1 MIKDILN
8 ANENITA
15 GTTAVNKLK
24 AVLPQCFDKDGNL
37 YFDKL
42 KELLRDEVSFA
53 DENYG
58 LNFLGKSYARLLQAM
73 ETDTVITPDEDHN
86 KQPQNADSENI
97 YITGDNLDAL
107 KHLLKSY
114 ENKIKCIYIDPPY
127 NTGSDG
133 FVYNDRFTFTKETLA
148 QKLSISEE
156 TAERILELTN
166 SGSASHSAWLTF
178 MYPRLLLA
186 RDLLTED
193 GVIFISI
200 DDNEQANLKL
210 LCDDVFGE
218 QNFIDCITWNTRVPK
233 NDNIGLGNIH
243 QYILV
248 YVKDKNANRKF
259 FIKKDG
265 LNEVFEFIDKLKR
278 KNLPI
283 SVAEEKLKNFY
294 DKKGYDRGIT
304 LYNSL
309 DENYEPWGKIN
320 MSWPNSDTFGEKYDI
335 IHPITN
341 KVTKKPE
348 RGWRWS
354 KDTFEEHL
362 NYEKIIKLHDG
373 SYICGDIWFANDENT
388 QPSSVKYLKD
398 VKNMLLRTIIS
409 LKSDG
414 GNDLEIL
421 FGKKSY
427 FSNPKPIKLIEL
439 LLESTKEENC
449 YIVDFFSG
457 SATTAHAVM
466 QLNAEDG
473 GNRKFILV
481 QLPEATKEGSEARL
495 AGYETIDQIGRER
508 IKRAAAKI
516 KEEYP
521 DITADLG
528 FKHFKLNQL
537 NNTQLSQIETF
548 SPELNL
554 VGSDDL
560 LKNFGTPTVLTT
572 WLNRDGYGLNPSVK
586 VENLANYTAY
596 ICGTYIYLLENNF
609 DNQALM
615 ELCRRYEEDED
626 FAKITNIIVFGYS
639 FSYTDL
645 QALQDNIKKFS
656 VTRNSR
662 INVEIRY

>member
-73 ETDTVITPDEDHN
+73 ETDTVITPDEEHN

-516 KEEYP
+516 KKEYP
-521 DITADLG
+521 DTTADLG

-596 ICGTYIYLLENNF
+596 ICGTHIYLLENNF
-609 DNQALM
+609 DTQALM
-615 ELCRRYEEDED
+615 ELCRRYEEDEN

>member
-58 LNFLGKSYARLLQAM
+58 LNFLGKSYGRLLQAM

-218 QNFIDCITWNTRVPK
+218 QNFIGEITVVANPRGR
-233 NDNIGLGNIH
+233 DYGGIARMH
-243 QYILV
+243 DYILAYRSSEKTV
-248 YVKDKNANRKF
+248 INLIKDENGEFTMFDELGGFELRELRNRNIKFNRENRPNLYYPF
-259 FIKKDG
+259 FINDANPDENGLYEISLEVHDG
-265 LNEVFEFIDKLKR
+265 WRELYPLESQGVQTVWRWGKERSN
-278 KNLPI
+278 KNLNVNIMAKPMRNGSFMI
-283 SVAEEKLKNFY
+283 VEKYREARKMARSVWWDKDSNTEKGTLLVKQIFCDEKVFDYPKPKELIEKLCEMGMNF
-294 DKKGYDRGIT
+294 
-304 LYNSL
+304 
-309 DENYEPWGKIN
+309 DEE
-320 MSWPNSDTFGEKYDI
+320 EI
-335 IHPITN
+335 I
-341 KVTKKPE
+341 
-348 RGWRWS
+348 
-354 KDTFEEHL
+354 L
-362 NYEKIIKLHDG
+362 
-373 SYICGDIWFANDENT
+373 
-388 QPSSVKYLKD
+388 
-398 VKNMLLRTIIS
+398 
-409 LKSDG
+409 
-414 GNDLEIL
+414 
-421 FGKKSY
+421 
-427 FSNPKPIKLIEL
+427 
-439 LLESTKEENC
+439 
-449 YIVDFFSG
+449 DFFSG

-521 DITADLG
+521 DTTADLG

-560 LKNFGTPTVLTT
+560 LQNFGTPTVLIT
-572 WLNRDGYGLNPSVK
+572 WLNRDGYGLNPAVK
-586 VENLANYTAY
+586 AEKLANYTAY
-596 ICGTYIYLLENNF
+596 ICGTHIYLLENNF
-609 DNQALM
+609 DTQALM
-615 ELCRRYEEDED
+615 ELCRRYEEDND

-639 FSYTDL
+639 FSYTEL

>member
-218 QNFIDCITWNTRVPK
+218 QNFIGEITVVANPRGR
-233 NDNIGLGNIH
+233 DYGGIARMH
-243 QYILV
+243 DYILAYRSSEKTV
-248 YVKDKNANRKF
+248 INLIKDENGEFTMFDELGGFELRELRNRNIKFNRENRPNLYYPF
-259 FIKKDG
+259 FINDANPDENGLYEISLEVHDG
-265 LNEVFEFIDKLKR
+265 WRELYPLESQGVQTVWRWGKERSN
-278 KNLPI
+278 KNLNVNIMAKPMRKGSFMI
-283 SVAEEKLKNFY
+283 VEKYREARKMARSVWWDKDSNTEKGTLLVKQIFCDEKVFDYPKPKELIEKLCEMGMNF
-294 DKKGYDRGIT
+294 
-304 LYNSL
+304 
-309 DENYEPWGKIN
+309 DEE
-320 MSWPNSDTFGEKYDI
+320 EI
-335 IHPITN
+335 I
-341 KVTKKPE
+341 
-348 RGWRWS
+348 
-354 KDTFEEHL
+354 L
-362 NYEKIIKLHDG
+362 
-373 SYICGDIWFANDENT
+373 
-388 QPSSVKYLKD
+388 
-398 VKNMLLRTIIS
+398 
-409 LKSDG
+409 
-414 GNDLEIL
+414 
-421 FGKKSY
+421 
-427 FSNPKPIKLIEL
+427 
-439 LLESTKEENC
+439 
-449 YIVDFFSG
+449 DFFSG

-572 WLNRDGYGLNPSVK
+572 WLNRDAYGLNPSVK

-596 ICGTYIYLLENNF
+596 ICGTHIYLLESNF

>member
-42 KELLRDEVSFA
+42 KELLRDKVSFA

-58 LNFLGKSYARLLQAM
+58 LNFLGKSYGRLLQAM
-73 ETDTVITPDEDHN
+73 ETDTVITPDEEHN

-97 YITGDNLDAL
+97 YITGDNIDAL

-148 QKLSISEE
+148 QKLSMSEE

-186 RDLLTED
+186 RDLLTDD

-218 QNFIDCITWNTRVPK
+218 QNFIGEITVVANPRGR
-233 NDNIGLGNIH
+233 DYGGIARMH
-243 QYILV
+243 DYILAYRSSEKTV
-248 YVKDKNANRKF
+248 INLIKDENGEFTMFDELGGFELRELRNRNIKFNRENRPNLYYPF
-259 FIKKDG
+259 FINDANPDENGLYEISLEVHDG
-265 LNEVFEFIDKLKR
+265 WRELYPLESQGVQTVWRWGKERSN
-278 KNLPI
+278 KNLNVNIMAKPMRNGSFMI
-283 SVAEEKLKNFY
+283 VEKYREARKMARSVWWDKDSNTEKGTLLVKQIFCDEKVFDYPKPKELIEKLCEMGMNF
-294 DKKGYDRGIT
+294 
-304 LYNSL
+304 
-309 DENYEPWGKIN
+309 DEE
-320 MSWPNSDTFGEKYDI
+320 EI
-335 IHPITN
+335 I
-341 KVTKKPE
+341 
-348 RGWRWS
+348 
-354 KDTFEEHL
+354 L
-362 NYEKIIKLHDG
+362 
-373 SYICGDIWFANDENT
+373 
-388 QPSSVKYLKD
+388 
-398 VKNMLLRTIIS
+398 
-409 LKSDG
+409 
-414 GNDLEIL
+414 
-421 FGKKSY
+421 
-427 FSNPKPIKLIEL
+427 
-439 LLESTKEENC
+439 
-449 YIVDFFSG
+449 DFFSG

-481 QLPEATKEGSEARL
+481 QLPEVTKEGSEARQ

-521 DITADLG
+521 DTTADLG

-548 SPELNL
+548 SPVLNL

-560 LKNFGTPTVLTT
+560 LQNFGTPTVLTT

-596 ICGTYIYLLENNF
+596 ICGANIYLLENDF

-615 ELCRRYEEDED
+615 ELCRRYEEDND

-639 FSYTDL
+639 FSYTEL

>member
-42 KELLRDEVSFA
+42 KELLRDKVSFA

-58 LNFLGKSYARLLQAM
+58 LNFLGKSYGRLLQAM
-73 ETDTVITPDEDHN
+73 ETDTVITPDEEHN

-97 YITGDNLDAL
+97 YITGDNIDAL

-148 QKLSISEE
+148 QKLSMSEE

-186 RDLLTED
+186 RDLLTDD

-218 QNFIDCITWNTRVPK
+218 QNFVDCITWNTRVPK
-233 NDNIGLGNIH
+233 NDNIGIGNIH

-248 YVKDKNANRKF
+248 YVKSKSHNRQFLVRKES
-259 FIKKDG
+259 
-265 LNEVFEFIDKLKR
+265 LNEVYEFIDKLKR
-278 KNLPI
+278 KSLSI
-283 SVAEEKLKNFY
+283 SEAEERLKNFY

-304 LYNSL
+304 LYNLL
-309 DENYEPWGKIN
+309 DENFEPWGKIN
-320 MSWPNSDTFGEKYDI
+320 MSWPNSDTFGEMYDVK
-335 IHPITN
+335 HPITK
-341 KVTKKPE
+341 KVTKKPD

-354 KDTFEEHL
+354 KDTFDSHVDYD
-362 NYEKIIKLHDG
+362 NVIKLHDG
-373 SYICGDIWFANDENT
+373 SYVCGDIWFASDENT
-388 QPSSVKYLKD
+388 QPSSIKYLKD
-398 VKNMLLRTIIS
+398 VENMLLRSIIS

-414 GNDLEIL
+414 GKDLEEL
-421 FGKKSY
+421 FGGKSY
-427 FSNPKPIKLIEL
+427 FSNPKPVNLIKLLISSMAEPDNIIL
-439 LLESTKEENC
+439 
-449 YIVDFFSG
+449 DFFGG

-481 QLPEATKEGSEARL
+481 QLQEATKEGSKAQQ

-516 KEEYP
+516 KEEHP

-548 SPELNL
+548 SPVLNL

-560 LKNFGTPTVLTT
+560 LQNFGTPTVLTT

-596 ICGTYIYLLENNF
+596 ICGANIYLLENDF

-615 ELCRRYEEDED
+615 ELCRRYEEDND

-639 FSYTDL
+639 FSYTEL

>member
-42 KELLRDEVSFA
+42 KELLRDEVDFA

-73 ETDTVITPDEDHN
+73 ETDTVITPDEEHN

>member
-218 QNFIDCITWNTRVPK
+218 QNFIGEITVVANPRGR
-233 NDNIGLGNIH
+233 DYGGIARMH
-243 QYILV
+243 DYILAYRSSEKTV
-248 YVKDKNANRKF
+248 INLIKDENGEFTMFDELGGFELRELRNRNIKFNRENRPNLYYPF
-259 FIKKDG
+259 FINDANPDENGLYEISLEVHDG
-265 LNEVFEFIDKLKR
+265 WRELYPLESQGVQTVWRWGKERSN
-278 KNLPI
+278 KNLNVNIMAKPMRKGSFMI
-283 SVAEEKLKNFY
+283 VEKYREARKMARSVWWDKDSNTEKGTLLVKQIFCDEKVFDYPKPKELIEKLCEMGMNF
-294 DKKGYDRGIT
+294 
-304 LYNSL
+304 
-309 DENYEPWGKIN
+309 DEE
-320 MSWPNSDTFGEKYDI
+320 EI
-335 IHPITN
+335 I
-341 KVTKKPE
+341 
-348 RGWRWS
+348 
-354 KDTFEEHL
+354 L
-362 NYEKIIKLHDG
+362 
-373 SYICGDIWFANDENT
+373 
-388 QPSSVKYLKD
+388 
-398 VKNMLLRTIIS
+398 
-409 LKSDG
+409 
-414 GNDLEIL
+414 
-421 FGKKSY
+421 
-427 FSNPKPIKLIEL
+427 
-439 LLESTKEENC
+439 
-449 YIVDFFSG
+449 DFFSG

-596 ICGTYIYLLENNF
+596 ICGTHIYLLENNF

>member
-58 LNFLGKSYARLLQAM
+58 LNFLGKSYGRLLQAM

-218 QNFIDCITWNTRVPK
+218 QNFIGEITVVANPRGR
-233 NDNIGLGNIH
+233 DYGGIARMH
-243 QYILV
+243 DYILAYRSSEKTV
-248 YVKDKNANRKF
+248 INLIKDENGEFTMFDELGGFELRELRNRNIKFNRENRPNLYYPF
-259 FIKKDG
+259 FINDANPDENGLYEISLEVHDG
-265 LNEVFEFIDKLKR
+265 WRELYPLESQGVQTVWRWGKERSN
-278 KNLPI
+278 KNLNVNIMAKPMRNGSFMI
-283 SVAEEKLKNFY
+283 VEKYREARKMARSVWWDKDSNTEKGTLLVKQIFCDEKVFDYPKPKELIEKLCEMGMNF
-294 DKKGYDRGIT
+294 
-304 LYNSL
+304 
-309 DENYEPWGKIN
+309 DEE
-320 MSWPNSDTFGEKYDI
+320 EI
-335 IHPITN
+335 I
-341 KVTKKPE
+341 
-348 RGWRWS
+348 
-354 KDTFEEHL
+354 L
-362 NYEKIIKLHDG
+362 
-373 SYICGDIWFANDENT
+373 
-388 QPSSVKYLKD
+388 
-398 VKNMLLRTIIS
+398 
-409 LKSDG
+409 
-414 GNDLEIL
+414 
-421 FGKKSY
+421 
-427 FSNPKPIKLIEL
+427 
-439 LLESTKEENC
+439 
-449 YIVDFFSG
+449 DFFSG

-521 DITADLG
+521 DTTADLG

-596 ICGTYIYLLENNF
+596 ICGANIYLLENDF

-615 ELCRRYEEDED
+615 ELCRRYEEDEN

>member
-1 MIKDILN
+1 MIKDILI

-73 ETDTVITPDEDHN
+73 ETDTVITPDEEHN

-218 QNFIDCITWNTRVPK
+218 QNFIGEITVVANPRGR
-233 NDNIGLGNIH
+233 DYGGIARMH
-243 QYILV
+243 DYILAYRSSEKTV
-248 YVKDKNANRKF
+248 INLIKDENGEFTMFDELGGFELRELRNRNIKFNRENRPNLYYPF
-259 FIKKDG
+259 FINDANPDENGLYEISLEVHDG
-265 LNEVFEFIDKLKR
+265 WRELYPLESQGVQTVWRWGKERSN
-278 KNLPI
+278 KNLNVNIMAKPMRNGSFMI
-283 SVAEEKLKNFY
+283 VEKYREARKMARSVWWDKDSNTEKGTLLVKQIFCDEKVFDYPKPKELIEKLCEMGMNF
-294 DKKGYDRGIT
+294 
-304 LYNSL
+304 
-309 DENYEPWGKIN
+309 DEE
-320 MSWPNSDTFGEKYDI
+320 EI
-335 IHPITN
+335 I
-341 KVTKKPE
+341 
-348 RGWRWS
+348 
-354 KDTFEEHL
+354 L
-362 NYEKIIKLHDG
+362 
-373 SYICGDIWFANDENT
+373 
-388 QPSSVKYLKD
+388 
-398 VKNMLLRTIIS
+398 
-409 LKSDG
+409 
-414 GNDLEIL
+414 
-421 FGKKSY
+421 
-427 FSNPKPIKLIEL
+427 
-439 LLESTKEENC
+439 
-449 YIVDFFSG
+449 DFFSG

-481 QLPEATKEGSEARL
+481 QLPEVTKEGSEARQ

-521 DITADLG
+521 DTTADLG

-586 VENLANYTAY
+586 VENLANYIAY
-596 ICGTYIYLLENNF
+596 ICGTHIYLLENNF
-609 DNQALM
+609 DTQALM
-615 ELCRRYEEDED
+615 ELCRRYEEDND

-639 FSYTDL
+639 FSYTEL

>member
-42 KELLRDEVSFA
+42 KEFLRDEVSFA

-218 QNFIDCITWNTRVPK
+218 QNFIGEITVVANPRGR
-233 NDNIGLGNIH
+233 DYGGIARMH
-243 QYILV
+243 DYILAYRSSEKTV
-248 YVKDKNANRKF
+248 INLIKDENGEFTMFDELGGFELRELRNRNIKFNRENRPNLYYPF
-259 FIKKDG
+259 FINDANPDENGLYEISLEVHDG
-265 LNEVFEFIDKLKR
+265 WRELYPLESQGVQTVWRWGKERSN
-278 KNLPI
+278 KNLNVNIMAKPMRKGSFMI
-283 SVAEEKLKNFY
+283 VEKYREARKMARSVWWDKDSNTEKGTLLVKQIFCDEKVFDYPKPKELIEKLCEMGMNF
-294 DKKGYDRGIT
+294 
-304 LYNSL
+304 
-309 DENYEPWGKIN
+309 DEE
-320 MSWPNSDTFGEKYDI
+320 EI
-335 IHPITN
+335 I
-341 KVTKKPE
+341 
-348 RGWRWS
+348 
-354 KDTFEEHL
+354 L
-362 NYEKIIKLHDG
+362 
-373 SYICGDIWFANDENT
+373 
-388 QPSSVKYLKD
+388 
-398 VKNMLLRTIIS
+398 
-409 LKSDG
+409 
-414 GNDLEIL
+414 
-421 FGKKSY
+421 
-427 FSNPKPIKLIEL
+427 
-439 LLESTKEENC
+439 
-449 YIVDFFSG
+449 DFFSG

-596 ICGTYIYLLENNF
+596 ICGTHIYLLESNF

>member
-8 ANENITA
+8 ANDNITA
-15 GTTAVNKLK
+15 GTTAANKLK

-73 ETDTVITPDEDHN
+73 ETDTVITPDEEHN

-218 QNFIDCITWNTRVPK
+218 QNFIGEITVVANPRGR
-233 NDNIGLGNIH
+233 DYGGIARMH
-243 QYILV
+243 DYILAYRSSEKTV
-248 YVKDKNANRKF
+248 INLIKDENGEFTMFDELGGFELRELRNRNIKFNRENRPNLYYPF
-259 FIKKDG
+259 FINDANPDENGLYEISLEVHDG
-265 LNEVFEFIDKLKR
+265 WRELYPLESQGVQTVWRWGKERSN
-278 KNLPI
+278 KNLNVNIMAKPMRNGSFMI
-283 SVAEEKLKNFY
+283 VEKYREARKMARSVWWDKDSNTEKGTLLVKQIFCDEKVFDYPKPKELIEKLCEMGMNF
-294 DKKGYDRGIT
+294 
-304 LYNSL
+304 
-309 DENYEPWGKIN
+309 DEE
-320 MSWPNSDTFGEKYDI
+320 EI
-335 IHPITN
+335 I
-341 KVTKKPE
+341 
-348 RGWRWS
+348 
-354 KDTFEEHL
+354 L
-362 NYEKIIKLHDG
+362 
-373 SYICGDIWFANDENT
+373 
-388 QPSSVKYLKD
+388 
-398 VKNMLLRTIIS
+398 
-409 LKSDG
+409 
-414 GNDLEIL
+414 
-421 FGKKSY
+421 
-427 FSNPKPIKLIEL
+427 
-439 LLESTKEENC
+439 
-449 YIVDFFSG
+449 DFFSG

-481 QLPEATKEGSEARL
+481 QLPEATKEGSEARQ

-521 DITADLG
+521 DTTADLG

-596 ICGTYIYLLENNF
+596 ICGANIYLLENDF

-615 ELCRRYEEDED
+615 ELCRRYEEDEN

>member
-218 QNFIDCITWNTRVPK
+218 QNFIGEITVVANPRGR
-233 NDNIGLGNIH
+233 DYGGIARMH
-243 QYILV
+243 DYILAYRSSEKTV
-248 YVKDKNANRKF
+248 INLIKDENGEFTMFDELGGFELRELRNRNIKFNRENRPNLYYPF
-259 FIKKDG
+259 FINDANPDENGLYEISLEVHDG
-265 LNEVFEFIDKLKR
+265 WRELYPLESQGVQTVWRWGKERSN
-278 KNLPI
+278 KNLNVNIMAKPMRKGSFMI
-283 SVAEEKLKNFY
+283 VEKYREARKMARSVWWDKDSNTEKGTLLVKQIFCDEKVFDYPKPKELIEKLCEMGMNF
-294 DKKGYDRGIT
+294 
-304 LYNSL
+304 
-309 DENYEPWGKIN
+309 DEE
-320 MSWPNSDTFGEKYDI
+320 EI
-335 IHPITN
+335 I
-341 KVTKKPE
+341 
-348 RGWRWS
+348 
-354 KDTFEEHL
+354 L
-362 NYEKIIKLHDG
+362 
-373 SYICGDIWFANDENT
+373 
-388 QPSSVKYLKD
+388 
-398 VKNMLLRTIIS
+398 
-409 LKSDG
+409 
-414 GNDLEIL
+414 
-421 FGKKSY
+421 
-427 FSNPKPIKLIEL
+427 
-439 LLESTKEENC
+439 
-449 YIVDFFSG
+449 DFFSG

-596 ICGTYIYLLENNF
+596 ICGTHIYLLESNF

>member
-15 GTTAVNKLK
+15 GTTAANKLK

-73 ETDTVITPDEDHN
+73 ETDTVITPDVEHN

-218 QNFIDCITWNTRVPK
+218 QNFIGEITVVANPRGR
-233 NDNIGLGNIH
+233 DYGGIARMH
-243 QYILV
+243 DYILAYRSSEKTV
-248 YVKDKNANRKF
+248 INLIKDENGEFTMFDELGGFELRELRNRNIKFNRENRPNLYYPF
-259 FIKKDG
+259 FINDANPDENGLYEISLEVHDG
-265 LNEVFEFIDKLKR
+265 WRELYPLESQGVQTVWRWGKERSN
-278 KNLPI
+278 KNLNVNIMAKPMRNGSFMI
-283 SVAEEKLKNFY
+283 VEKYREARKMARSVWWDKDSNTEKGTLLVKQIFCDEKVFDYPKPKELIEKLCEMGMNF
-294 DKKGYDRGIT
+294 
-304 LYNSL
+304 
-309 DENYEPWGKIN
+309 DEE
-320 MSWPNSDTFGEKYDI
+320 EI
-335 IHPITN
+335 I
-341 KVTKKPE
+341 
-348 RGWRWS
+348 
-354 KDTFEEHL
+354 L
-362 NYEKIIKLHDG
+362 
-373 SYICGDIWFANDENT
+373 
-388 QPSSVKYLKD
+388 
-398 VKNMLLRTIIS
+398 
-409 LKSDG
+409 
-414 GNDLEIL
+414 
-421 FGKKSY
+421 
-427 FSNPKPIKLIEL
+427 
-439 LLESTKEENC
+439 
-449 YIVDFFSG
+449 DFFSG

-481 QLPEATKEGSEARL
+481 QLPEATKEGSEARQ

-508 IKRAAAKI
+508 IKRAASKI

-560 LKNFGTPTVLTT
+560 LQNFGTQTVLAT
-572 WLNRDGYGLNPSVK
+572 WLNRDGYGLNPAVK
-586 VENLANYTAY
+586 AEKLADYTSY
-596 ICGTYIYLLENNF
+596 ICGSHIYLLENGF
-609 DNQALM
+609 DNNALM
-615 ELCRRYEEDED
+615 ELCCKYEEDAA
-626 FAKITNIIVFGYS
+626 FATITNIVVFGYS
-639 FSYTDL
+639 FSYTEL
-645 QALQDNIKKFS
+645 QALQDNVKKFS

>member
-73 ETDTVITPDEDHN
+73 ETDTVITPDVEHN

-218 QNFIDCITWNTRVPK
+218 QNFIGEITVVANPRGR
-233 NDNIGLGNIH
+233 DYGGIARMH
-243 QYILV
+243 DYILAYRSSEKTV
-248 YVKDKNANRKF
+248 INLIKDENGELTMFDELGGFELRELRNRNIKFNRENRPNLYYPF
-259 FIKKDG
+259 FINDANPDENGLYEISLEVHDG
-265 LNEVFEFIDKLKR
+265 WRELYPLESQGVQTVWRWGKERSN
-278 KNLPI
+278 KNLNVNIMAKPMRNGSFMI
-283 SVAEEKLKNFY
+283 VEKYREARKMARSVWWDKDSNTEKGTLLVKQIFCDEKVFDYPKPKELIEKLCEMGMNF
-294 DKKGYDRGIT
+294 
-304 LYNSL
+304 
-309 DENYEPWGKIN
+309 DEE
-320 MSWPNSDTFGEKYDI
+320 EI
-335 IHPITN
+335 I
-341 KVTKKPE
+341 
-348 RGWRWS
+348 
-354 KDTFEEHL
+354 L
-362 NYEKIIKLHDG
+362 
-373 SYICGDIWFANDENT
+373 
-388 QPSSVKYLKD
+388 
-398 VKNMLLRTIIS
+398 
-409 LKSDG
+409 
-414 GNDLEIL
+414 
-421 FGKKSY
+421 
-427 FSNPKPIKLIEL
+427 
-439 LLESTKEENC
+439 
-449 YIVDFFSG
+449 DFFSG

-481 QLPEATKEGSEARL
+481 QLPEATKEGSEARQ
-495 AGYETIDQIGRER
+495 ASYETIDQIGRER
-508 IKRAAAKI
+508 IKRAASKI

-560 LKNFGTPTVLTT
+560 LQNFGTPTVLTT

-596 ICGTYIYLLENNF
+596 ICGTHIYLLENNF

-615 ELCRRYEEDED
+615 ELCRRYEEDKD

>member
-42 KELLRDEVSFA
+42 KELLRDEVDFA

-58 LNFLGKSYARLLQAM
+58 LNFLGKSYGRLLQAM

-86 KQPQNADSENI
+86 KKEQNADSENI

-133 FVYNDRFTFTKETLA
+133 FVYNDRFTFTKESLA

-218 QNFIDCITWNTRVPK
+218 QNFIAKLNWKGRGGRQDSQYYAV
-233 NDNIGLGNIH
+233 IH
-243 QYILV
+243 EYILCYARNCEEFTAGEDIKSGDVFPKYDEKRQQYYKTQLLRKWGSNCRRSDRPKLFYPIDGPEGNKV
-248 YVKDKNANRKF
+248 YPMLPNGEDGRWRWKKDRMDKALSDDLIEFVKD
-259 FIKKDG
+259 D
-265 LNEVFEFIDKLKR
+265 NE
-278 KNLPI
+278 NW
-283 SVAEEKLKNFY
+283 VA
-294 DKKGYDRGIT
+294 
-304 LYNSL
+304 
-309 DENYEPWGKIN
+309 
-320 MSWPNSDTFGEKYDI
+320 
-335 IHPITN
+335 
-341 KVTKKPE
+341 
-348 RGWRWS
+348 
-354 KDTFEEHL
+354 
-362 NYEKIIKLHDG
+362 YEKIYAPKEG
-373 SYICGDIWFANDENT
+373 EENT
-388 QPSSVKYLKD
+388 QKYVSWIDD
-398 VKNMLLRTIIS
+398 VSNGTNVIK
-409 LKSDG
+409 
-414 GNDLEIL
+414 EL
-421 FGKKSY
+421 FGSTVFEYSKSPALIKK
-427 FSNPKPIKLIEL
+427 FLKM
-439 LLESTKEENC
+439 ENVQNDD
-449 YIVDFFSG
+449 IVLDFFSG

-481 QLPEATKEGSEARL
+481 QLPEATKEGSEARQT
-495 AGYETIDQIGRER
+495 GYETIDQIGRER
-508 IKRAAAKI
+508 IKRAATKI
-516 KEEYP
+516 EEEHP
-521 DITADLG
+521 DTTADLG
-528 FKHFKLNQL
+528 FKHFRLNQL
-537 NNTQLSQIETF
+537 NSTQLSQIETF

-560 LKNFGTPTVLTT
+560 LQNFGTPTVLIT
-572 WLNRDGYGLNPSVK
+572 WLNRDGYGLNPAVK
-586 VENLANYTAY
+586 AEKLANYTAY
-596 ICGTYIYLLENNF
+596 ICGTHIYLLENNF
-609 DNQALM
+609 DTQALM
-615 ELCRRYEEDED
+615 ELCRRYEEDND

-639 FSYTDL
+639 FSYTEL

>member
-73 ETDTVITPDEDHN
+73 ETDTVITPDEEHN
-86 KQPQNADSENI
+86 KKEQNADSENI

-133 FVYNDRFTFTKETLA
+133 FVYNDRFTFTKESLA

-186 RDLLTED
+186 RDLLTDD

-218 QNFIDCITWNTRVPK
+218 QNFVDCITWNTRVPK

-421 FGKKSY
+421 FGEKSY

-449 YIVDFFSG
+449 YIIDFFSG

-481 QLPEATKEGSEARL
+481 QLPEASKEGSEARQ

-560 LKNFGTPTVLTT
+560 LQNFGTPTVLTT

-596 ICGTYIYLLENNF
+596 ICGANIYLLENDF
-609 DNQALM
+609 DNQALI

-639 FSYTDL
+639 FSYTEL

-656 VTRNSR
+656 VTRNNR

>member
-73 ETDTVITPDEDHN
+73 ETDTVITPDEEHN

-596 ICGTYIYLLENNF
+596 ICGANIYLLENDF
-609 DNQALM
+609 DNQSLM
-615 ELCRRYEEDED
+615 ELCRRYEEDEN

>member
-15 GTTAVNKLK
+15 GATAVNKLK

-73 ETDTVITPDEDHN
+73 ETDTVITPDEEHN

-596 ICGTYIYLLENNF
+596 ICGTHIYLLENNF
-609 DNQALM
+609 DNQSLM

-626 FAKITNIIVFGYS
+626 FAKITNIIVFSYS

>member
-73 ETDTVITPDEDHN
+73 ETDTVITPDVEHN

-218 QNFIDCITWNTRVPK
+218 QNFIGEITVVANPRGR
-233 NDNIGLGNIH
+233 DYGGIARMH
-243 QYILV
+243 DYILAYRSSEKTV
-248 YVKDKNANRKF
+248 INLIKDENGEFTMFDELGGFELRELRNRNIKFNRENRPNLYYPF
-259 FIKKDG
+259 FINDANPDENGLYEISLEVHDG
-265 LNEVFEFIDKLKR
+265 WRELYPLESQGVQTVWRWGKERSN
-278 KNLPI
+278 KNLNVNIMAKPMRNGSFMI
-283 SVAEEKLKNFY
+283 VEKYREARKMARSVWWDKDSNTEKGTLLVKQIFCDEKVFDYPKPKELIEKLCEMGMNF
-294 DKKGYDRGIT
+294 
-304 LYNSL
+304 
-309 DENYEPWGKIN
+309 DEE
-320 MSWPNSDTFGEKYDI
+320 EI
-335 IHPITN
+335 I
-341 KVTKKPE
+341 
-348 RGWRWS
+348 
-354 KDTFEEHL
+354 L
-362 NYEKIIKLHDG
+362 
-373 SYICGDIWFANDENT
+373 
-388 QPSSVKYLKD
+388 
-398 VKNMLLRTIIS
+398 
-409 LKSDG
+409 
-414 GNDLEIL
+414 
-421 FGKKSY
+421 
-427 FSNPKPIKLIEL
+427 
-439 LLESTKEENC
+439 
-449 YIVDFFSG
+449 DFFSG

-481 QLPEATKEGSEARL
+481 QLPEATKEGSEARQ

-508 IKRAAAKI
+508 IKRAASKI

-560 LKNFGTPTVLTT
+560 LQNFGTPTVLTT

-596 ICGTYIYLLENNF
+596 ICGTHIYLLENNF

-656 VTRNSR
+656 VIRNSR

>member
-24 AVLPQCFDKDGNL
+24 VVLPQCFDKDGNL

-73 ETDTVITPDEDHN
+73 ETDTVITPDEEHN

-218 QNFIDCITWNTRVPK
+218 QNFIAKLNWKGRGGRQDSQYYAV
-233 NDNIGLGNIH
+233 IH
-243 QYILV
+243 EYILCYAKNSEEFTAGEDIKSGDVFPKYDEKRQQYYKTQLLRKWGSNCRRSDRPKLFYPIDGPEGSKV
-248 YVKDKNANRKF
+248 YPILPNGEDGRWRWKKDRMDKALSDDLIEFVKD
-259 FIKKDG
+259 D
-265 LNEVFEFIDKLKR
+265 NE
-278 KNLPI
+278 NW
-283 SVAEEKLKNFY
+283 VA
-294 DKKGYDRGIT
+294 
-304 LYNSL
+304 
-309 DENYEPWGKIN
+309 
-320 MSWPNSDTFGEKYDI
+320 
-335 IHPITN
+335 
-341 KVTKKPE
+341 
-348 RGWRWS
+348 
-354 KDTFEEHL
+354 
-362 NYEKIIKLHDG
+362 YEKIYAPREG
-373 SYICGDIWFANDENT
+373 EENT
-388 QPSSVKYLKD
+388 QKYVSWIDD
-398 VKNMLLRTIIS
+398 VSNGTNAIK
-409 LKSDG
+409 
-414 GNDLEIL
+414 EL
-421 FGKKSY
+421 FGLIVFEYSKS
-427 FSNPKPIKLIEL
+427 PALIQKFL
-439 LLESTKEENC
+439 KMENVQNDD
-449 YIVDFFSG
+449 IVLDFFSG

-466 QLNAEDG
+466 QLNAKDG

-481 QLPEATKEGSEARL
+481 QLPEATKEGSEARQ

-508 IKRAAAKI
+508 IKRAAVKI

-521 DITADLG
+521 DTTADLG

-560 LKNFGTPTVLTT
+560 LQNFGTPTVLTT
-572 WLNRDGYGLNPSVK
+572 WLNRDGYGLNHAVK
-586 VENLANYTAY
+586 AEKLAAYTAY
-596 ICGTYIYLLENNF
+596 ICGSHIYLLESGF

-639 FSYTDL
+639 FSYTEL

>member
-73 ETDTVITPDEDHN
+73 ETDTVITPDEEHN

-218 QNFIDCITWNTRVPK
+218 QNFIGEITVVANPRGR
-233 NDNIGLGNIH
+233 DYGGIARMH
-243 QYILV
+243 DYILAYRSSEKTV
-248 YVKDKNANRKF
+248 INLIKDENGEFTMFDELGGFELRELRNRNIKFNRENRPNLYYPF
-259 FIKKDG
+259 FINDANPDENGLYEISLEVHDG
-265 LNEVFEFIDKLKR
+265 WRELYPLESQGVQTVWRWGKERSN
-278 KNLPI
+278 KNLNVNIMAKPMRNGSFMI
-283 SVAEEKLKNFY
+283 VEKYREARKMARSVWWDKDSNTEKGTLLVKQIFCDEKVFDYPKPKELIEKLCEMGMNF
-294 DKKGYDRGIT
+294 
-304 LYNSL
+304 
-309 DENYEPWGKIN
+309 DEE
-320 MSWPNSDTFGEKYDI
+320 EI
-335 IHPITN
+335 I
-341 KVTKKPE
+341 
-348 RGWRWS
+348 
-354 KDTFEEHL
+354 L
-362 NYEKIIKLHDG
+362 
-373 SYICGDIWFANDENT
+373 
-388 QPSSVKYLKD
+388 
-398 VKNMLLRTIIS
+398 
-409 LKSDG
+409 
-414 GNDLEIL
+414 
-421 FGKKSY
+421 
-427 FSNPKPIKLIEL
+427 
-439 LLESTKEENC
+439 
-449 YIVDFFSG
+449 DFFSG

-481 QLPEATKEGSEARL
+481 QLPEATKEGSEARQ

-521 DITADLG
+521 DTTADLG

-596 ICGTYIYLLENNF
+596 ICGTHIYLLENDF

-615 ELCRRYEEDED
+615 ELCRRYEEDEN

>member
-73 ETDTVITPDEDHN
+73 ETDTVITPDVEHN

-156 TAERILELTN
+156 TAERILELTS

-218 QNFIDCITWNTRVPK
+218 QNFVDCITWNTRVPK
-233 NDNIGLGNIH
+233 NDNIGIGNIH

-248 YVKDKNANRKF
+248 YVKSKSHNRQFLVRKES
-259 FIKKDG
+259 
-265 LNEVFEFIDKLKR
+265 LNEVYEFIDKLKR
-278 KNLPI
+278 KSLSI
-283 SVAEEKLKNFY
+283 SEAEERLKNFY

-304 LYNSL
+304 LYNLL
-309 DENYEPWGKIN
+309 DENFEPWGKIN
-320 MSWPNSDTFGEKYDI
+320 MSWPNSDTFGEMYDVK
-335 IHPITN
+335 HPITK
-341 KVTKKPE
+341 KVTKKPD

-354 KDTFEEHL
+354 KDTFDSHVDYD
-362 NYEKIIKLHDG
+362 NVIKLHDG
-373 SYICGDIWFANDENT
+373 SYVCGDIWFASDENT
-388 QPSSVKYLKD
+388 QPSSIKYLKD
-398 VKNMLLRTIIS
+398 VENMLLRSIIS

-414 GNDLEIL
+414 GKDLEEL
-421 FGKKSY
+421 FGGKSY
-427 FSNPKPIKLIEL
+427 FSNPKPVNLIKLLISSMAEPDNIIL
-439 LLESTKEENC
+439 
-449 YIVDFFSG
+449 DFFGG

-481 QLPEATKEGSEARL
+481 QLQEATKEGSKAQQ

-516 KEEYP
+516 KEEHP

-528 FKHFKLNQL
+528 FKHFRLNQL
-537 NNTQLSQIETF
+537 NSMQLSQIETF

-560 LKNFGTPTVLTT
+560 LQNFGTQTVLAT
-572 WLNRDGYGLNPSVK
+572 WLNRDGYGLNPAVK
-586 VENLANYTAY
+586 AEKLADYTSY
-596 ICGTYIYLLENNF
+596 ICGSHIYLLENGF
-609 DNQALM
+609 DNKALM
-615 ELCRRYEEDED
+615 ELCRKYEEDAV
-626 FAKITNIIVFGYS
+626 FATITNIVVFGYS
-639 FSYTDL
+639 FSYTEL
-645 QALQDNIKKFS
+645 QSLQDNVKKFS

>member
-73 ETDTVITPDEDHN
+73 ETDTVITPDEEHN

-218 QNFIDCITWNTRVPK
+218 QNFIGEITVVANPRGR
-233 NDNIGLGNIH
+233 DYGGIARMH
-243 QYILV
+243 DYILAYRSSEKAV
-248 YVKDKNANRKF
+248 INLIKDENGEFTMFDELGGFELRELRNRNIKFNRENRPNLYYPF
-259 FIKKDG
+259 FINDANPDENGLYEISLEVHDG
-265 LNEVFEFIDKLKR
+265 WRELYPLESQGVQTVWRWGKERSN
-278 KNLPI
+278 KNLNVNIMAKPMRNGSFMI
-283 SVAEEKLKNFY
+283 VEKYREARKMARSVWWDKDSNTEKGTLLVKQIFCDEKVFDYPKPKELIEKLCEMGMNF
-294 DKKGYDRGIT
+294 
-304 LYNSL
+304 
-309 DENYEPWGKIN
+309 DEE
-320 MSWPNSDTFGEKYDI
+320 EI
-335 IHPITN
+335 I
-341 KVTKKPE
+341 
-348 RGWRWS
+348 
-354 KDTFEEHL
+354 L
-362 NYEKIIKLHDG
+362 
-373 SYICGDIWFANDENT
+373 
-388 QPSSVKYLKD
+388 
-398 VKNMLLRTIIS
+398 
-409 LKSDG
+409 
-414 GNDLEIL
+414 
-421 FGKKSY
+421 
-427 FSNPKPIKLIEL
+427 
-439 LLESTKEENC
+439 
-449 YIVDFFSG
+449 DFFSG

-481 QLPEATKEGSEARL
+481 QLPEATKEGSEARQ

-521 DITADLG
+521 DTTADLG

-560 LKNFGTPTVLTT
+560 LQNFGTPTVLTT

-596 ICGTYIYLLENNF
+596 ICGANIYLLENDF

-615 ELCRRYEEDED
+615 ELCHRYEEDED

>member
-58 LNFLGKSYARLLQAM
+58 LNFLGKSYGRLLQAM
-73 ETDTVITPDEDHN
+73 ETDTVITPDEEHN

-133 FVYNDRFTFTKETLA
+133 FVYNDRFTFTKKTLA

>member
-42 KELLRDEVSFA
+42 KELLRDEVDFA

-58 LNFLGKSYARLLQAM
+58 LNFLGKSYGRLLQAM
-73 ETDTVITPDEDHN
+73 ETDTVITPDEEHN
-86 KQPQNADSENI
+86 KKEQNADSENI

-133 FVYNDRFTFTKETLA
+133 FVYNDRFTFTKESLA

-218 QNFIDCITWNTRVPK
+218 QNFIGEITVVANPRGR
-233 NDNIGLGNIH
+233 DYGGIARMH
-243 QYILV
+243 DYILAYRSSEKTV
-248 YVKDKNANRKF
+248 INLIKDENGEFNMFDELGGFELRELRNRNIKFNRENRPNLYYPF
-259 FIKKDG
+259 FINDANPDENGLYEISLEVHDG
-265 LNEVFEFIDKLKR
+265 WRELYPLESQGVQTVWRWGKERSN
-278 KNLPI
+278 KNLNVNIMAKPMRNGSFMI
-283 SVAEEKLKNFY
+283 VEKYREARKMARSVWWDKDSNTEKGTLLVKQIFCDEKVFDYPKPKELIEKLCEMGMNF
-294 DKKGYDRGIT
+294 
-304 LYNSL
+304 
-309 DENYEPWGKIN
+309 DEE
-320 MSWPNSDTFGEKYDI
+320 EI
-335 IHPITN
+335 I
-341 KVTKKPE
+341 
-348 RGWRWS
+348 
-354 KDTFEEHL
+354 L
-362 NYEKIIKLHDG
+362 
-373 SYICGDIWFANDENT
+373 
-388 QPSSVKYLKD
+388 
-398 VKNMLLRTIIS
+398 
-409 LKSDG
+409 
-414 GNDLEIL
+414 
-421 FGKKSY
+421 
-427 FSNPKPIKLIEL
+427 
-439 LLESTKEENC
+439 
-449 YIVDFFSG
+449 DFFSG

-481 QLPEATKEGSEARL
+481 QLPEATKEGSEARQ

-521 DITADLG
+521 DTTADLG

-596 ICGTYIYLLENNF
+596 ICGANIYLLENDF

>member
-218 QNFIDCITWNTRVPK
+218 QNFIAKLNWKGRGGRQDSQYYAV
-233 NDNIGLGNIH
+233 IH
-243 QYILV
+243 EYILCYARNCEEFTAGEDIKSGDVFPKYDEKRQQYYKTQLLRKWGSNCRRSDRPKLFYPIDGPEGNKV
-248 YVKDKNANRKF
+248 YPMLPNGEDGRWRWKKDRMDKALSDDLIEFVKD
-259 FIKKDG
+259 D
-265 LNEVFEFIDKLKR
+265 NE
-278 KNLPI
+278 NW
-283 SVAEEKLKNFY
+283 VA
-294 DKKGYDRGIT
+294 
-304 LYNSL
+304 
-309 DENYEPWGKIN
+309 
-320 MSWPNSDTFGEKYDI
+320 
-335 IHPITN
+335 
-341 KVTKKPE
+341 
-348 RGWRWS
+348 
-354 KDTFEEHL
+354 
-362 NYEKIIKLHDG
+362 YEKIYAPKEG
-373 SYICGDIWFANDENT
+373 EENT
-388 QPSSVKYLKD
+388 QKYVSWIDD
-398 VKNMLLRTIIS
+398 VSNGTNVIK
-409 LKSDG
+409 
-414 GNDLEIL
+414 EL
-421 FGKKSY
+421 FGSTVFEYSKSPALIKK
-427 FSNPKPIKLIEL
+427 FLKM
-439 LLESTKEENC
+439 ENVQNDD
-449 YIVDFFSG
+449 IVLDFFSG

-481 QLPEATKEGSEARL
+481 QLPEATKEGSEARQ

-521 DITADLG
+521 DTTADLG

-596 ICGTYIYLLENNF
+596 ICGANIYLLENDF

-615 ELCRRYEEDED
+615 ELCRRYEEDEN

>member
-73 ETDTVITPDEDHN
+73 ETDTVITPDEEHN

-596 ICGTYIYLLENNF
+596 ICGSHIYLLESGF

-639 FSYTDL
+639 FSYTEL

>member
-42 KELLRDEVSFA
+42 KELLRDEVGFA

-73 ETDTVITPDEDHN
+73 ETDTVITPDVEHN

-218 QNFIDCITWNTRVPK
+218 QNFIGEITVVANPRGR
-233 NDNIGLGNIH
+233 DYGGIARMH
-243 QYILV
+243 DYILAYRSSEKTV
-248 YVKDKNANRKF
+248 INLIKDENGEFTMFDELGGFELRELRNRNIKFNRENRPNLYYPF
-259 FIKKDG
+259 FINDANPDENGLYEISLEVHDG
-265 LNEVFEFIDKLKR
+265 WRELYPLESQGVQTVWRWGKERSN
-278 KNLPI
+278 KNLNVNIMAKPMRNGSFMI
-283 SVAEEKLKNFY
+283 VEKYREARKMARSVWWDKDSNTEKGTLLVKQIFCDEKVFDYPKPKELIEKLCEMGMNF
-294 DKKGYDRGIT
+294 
-304 LYNSL
+304 
-309 DENYEPWGKIN
+309 DEE
-320 MSWPNSDTFGEKYDI
+320 EI
-335 IHPITN
+335 I
-341 KVTKKPE
+341 
-348 RGWRWS
+348 
-354 KDTFEEHL
+354 L
-362 NYEKIIKLHDG
+362 
-373 SYICGDIWFANDENT
+373 
-388 QPSSVKYLKD
+388 
-398 VKNMLLRTIIS
+398 
-409 LKSDG
+409 
-414 GNDLEIL
+414 
-421 FGKKSY
+421 
-427 FSNPKPIKLIEL
+427 
-439 LLESTKEENC
+439 
-449 YIVDFFSG
+449 DFFSG

-481 QLPEATKEGSEARL
+481 QLPEATKEGSEARQ

-508 IKRAAAKI
+508 IKRAASKI

-560 LKNFGTPTVLTT
+560 LQNFGTPTVLTT

-596 ICGTYIYLLENNF
+596 ICGTHIYLLENNF

-656 VTRNSR
+656 VIRNSR

>member
-200 DDNEQANLKL
+200 DDNEQANLKM

-218 QNFIDCITWNTRVPK
+218 QNFVACLSVENNPKGRKNSAFISVSSEYCIIYTRKKENSHFIENVPK
-233 NDNIGLGNIH
+233 NADDMIMDENGVFVHNSGKRV
-243 QYILV
+243 LV
-248 YVKDKNANRKF
+248 GENNFNNYVTNVNSDKNYSVYYNRLNNDIKLRKEDIGKF
-259 FIKKDG
+259 DKGLIENGYKKYSSFYNG
-265 LNEVFEFIDKLKR
+265 RLVENTYTYLKFKELFE
-278 KNLPI
+278 KNALEF
-283 SVAEEKLKNFY
+283 AEEKIYEKNFNDTIRLKSLLLNKKY
-294 DKKGYDRGIT
+294 IAIVNGQRQEYSMELTTTGANTYLKSLFKTEKSLFDAPKNLGFLKLLLTLFDDKKF
-304 LYNSL
+304 N
-309 DENYEPWGKIN
+309 
-320 MSWPNSDTFGEKYDI
+320 
-335 IHPITN
+335 
-341 KVTKKPE
+341 
-348 RGWRWS
+348 
-354 KDTFEEHL
+354 
-362 NYEKIIKLHDG
+362 
-373 SYICGDIWFANDENT
+373 
-388 QPSSVKYLKD
+388 
-398 VKNMLLRTIIS
+398 
-409 LKSDG
+409 
-414 GNDLEIL
+414 IL
-421 FGKKSY
+421 
-427 FSNPKPIKLIEL
+427 
-439 LLESTKEENC
+439 
-449 YIVDFFSG
+449 DFFSG
-457 SATTAHAVM
+457 SSTTADAIM
-466 QLNAEDG
+466 QLNAKDG

-481 QLPEATKEGSEARL
+481 QLPEATKEGSEARQ

-521 DITADLG
+521 DTTADLG
-528 FKHFKLNQL
+528 FKHFRLNQL

-548 SPELNL
+548 SPELNM

-560 LKNFGTPTVLTT
+560 LQNFGTPTVLTT

-596 ICGTYIYLLENNF
+596 ICGANIYLLENNF

>member
-133 FVYNDRFTFTKETLA
+133 FVYNDRFTFTKESLA

-218 QNFIDCITWNTRVPK
+218 QNFIGEITVVANPRGR
-233 NDNIGLGNIH
+233 DYGGIARMH
-243 QYILV
+243 DYILAYRSSEKTV
-248 YVKDKNANRKF
+248 INLIKDENGEFNMFDELGGFELRELRNRNIKFNRENRPNLYYPF
-259 FIKKDG
+259 FINDANPDENGLYEISLEVHDG
-265 LNEVFEFIDKLKR
+265 WRELYPLESQGVQTVWRWGKERSN
-278 KNLPI
+278 KNLNVNIMAKPMRNGSFMI
-283 SVAEEKLKNFY
+283 VEKYREARKMARSVWWDKDSNTEKGTLLVKQIFCDEKVFDYPKPKELIEKLCEMGMNF
-294 DKKGYDRGIT
+294 
-304 LYNSL
+304 
-309 DENYEPWGKIN
+309 DEE
-320 MSWPNSDTFGEKYDI
+320 EI
-335 IHPITN
+335 I
-341 KVTKKPE
+341 
-348 RGWRWS
+348 
-354 KDTFEEHL
+354 L
-362 NYEKIIKLHDG
+362 
-373 SYICGDIWFANDENT
+373 
-388 QPSSVKYLKD
+388 
-398 VKNMLLRTIIS
+398 
-409 LKSDG
+409 
-414 GNDLEIL
+414 
-421 FGKKSY
+421 
-427 FSNPKPIKLIEL
+427 
-439 LLESTKEENC
+439 
-449 YIVDFFSG
+449 DFFSG

-481 QLPEATKEGSEARL
+481 QLPEATKEGSEARQ

-521 DITADLG
+521 DTTADLG

-596 ICGTYIYLLENNF
+596 ICGANIYLLENDF

-615 ELCRRYEEDED
+615 ELCRRYEEDEN

>member
-73 ETDTVITPDEDHN
+73 ETDTVITPDEEHN

-218 QNFIDCITWNTRVPK
+218 QNFIGEITVVANPRGR
-233 NDNIGLGNIH
+233 DYGGIARMH
-243 QYILV
+243 DYILAYRSSEKTV
-248 YVKDKNANRKF
+248 INLIKDENGEFTMFDELGGFELRELRNRNIKFNRENRPNLYYPF
-259 FIKKDG
+259 FINDANPDENGLYEISLEVHDG
-265 LNEVFEFIDKLKR
+265 WRELYPLESQGVQTVWRWGKERSN
-278 KNLPI
+278 KNLNVNIMAKPMRNGSFMI
-283 SVAEEKLKNFY
+283 VEKYREARKMARSVWWDKDSNTEKGTLLVKQIFCDEKVFDYPKPKELIEKLCEMGMNF
-294 DKKGYDRGIT
+294 
-304 LYNSL
+304 
-309 DENYEPWGKIN
+309 DEE
-320 MSWPNSDTFGEKYDI
+320 EI
-335 IHPITN
+335 I
-341 KVTKKPE
+341 
-348 RGWRWS
+348 
-354 KDTFEEHL
+354 L
-362 NYEKIIKLHDG
+362 
-373 SYICGDIWFANDENT
+373 
-388 QPSSVKYLKD
+388 
-398 VKNMLLRTIIS
+398 
-409 LKSDG
+409 
-414 GNDLEIL
+414 
-421 FGKKSY
+421 
-427 FSNPKPIKLIEL
+427 
-439 LLESTKEENC
+439 
-449 YIVDFFSG
+449 DFFSG

-481 QLPEATKEGSEARL
+481 QLPEATKEGSEARQ

-521 DITADLG
+521 DTTADLG

-596 ICGTYIYLLENNF
+596 ICGANIYLLENDF

-615 ELCRRYEEDED
+615 ELCRRYEEDEN

>member
-73 ETDTVITPDEDHN
+73 ETDTVITPDVEHN

-218 QNFIDCITWNTRVPK
+218 QNFIGEITVVANPRGR
-233 NDNIGLGNIH
+233 DYGGIARMH
-243 QYILV
+243 DYILAYRSSEKTV
-248 YVKDKNANRKF
+248 INLIKDENGEFTMFDELGGFELRELRNRNIKFNRENRPNLYYPF
-259 FIKKDG
+259 FINDANPDENGLYEISLEVHDG
-265 LNEVFEFIDKLKR
+265 WRELYPLESQGVQTVWRWGKERSN
-278 KNLPI
+278 KNLNVNIMAKPMRNGSFMI
-283 SVAEEKLKNFY
+283 VEKYREARKMARSVWWDKDSNTEKGTLLVKQIFCDEKVFDYPKPKELIEKLCEMGMNF
-294 DKKGYDRGIT
+294 
-304 LYNSL
+304 
-309 DENYEPWGKIN
+309 DEE
-320 MSWPNSDTFGEKYDI
+320 EI
-335 IHPITN
+335 I
-341 KVTKKPE
+341 
-348 RGWRWS
+348 
-354 KDTFEEHL
+354 L
-362 NYEKIIKLHDG
+362 
-373 SYICGDIWFANDENT
+373 
-388 QPSSVKYLKD
+388 
-398 VKNMLLRTIIS
+398 
-409 LKSDG
+409 
-414 GNDLEIL
+414 
-421 FGKKSY
+421 
-427 FSNPKPIKLIEL
+427 
-439 LLESTKEENC
+439 
-449 YIVDFFSG
+449 DFFSG

-481 QLPEATKEGSEARL
+481 QLPEATKEGSEARQ

-516 KEEYP
+516 KEEHP

-528 FKHFKLNQL
+528 FKHFRLNQL
-537 NNTQLSQIETF
+537 NSVQLSQIETF

-560 LKNFGTPTVLTT
+560 LQNFGMATVLTT
-572 WLNRDGYGLNPSVK
+572 WLNRDGYRLNPAVK
-586 VENLANYTAY
+586 AEMLADYTAY
-596 ICGTYIYLLENNF
+596 ICGSHIYLLENGFGNK
-609 DNQALM
+609 ALM
-615 ELCRRYEEDED
+615 ELCRKYEEDAI
-626 FAKITNIIVFGYS
+626 FATITNIVVFGYS
-639 FSYTDL
+639 FSYTEL
-645 QALQDNIKKFS
+645 QALQDNVKKFS

>member
-42 KELLRDEVSFA
+42 KELLRDEVDFA

-58 LNFLGKSYARLLQAM
+58 LNFLGKSYGRLLQAM

-86 KQPQNADSENI
+86 KKEQNADSENI

-133 FVYNDRFTFTKETLA
+133 FVYNDRFTFTKESLA

-166 SGSASHSAWLTF
+166 SGSASHSAWLIF

-218 QNFIDCITWNTRVPK
+218 QNFLTNISRPTGTPTGGGFDGFVNELDYILIYAKNINKAIISKLELSKEDASIYNEID
-233 NDNIGLGNIH
+233 DFGNICLTRPLRRTGGEDRREDRPTM
-243 QYILV
+243 YYPLINPDGKEV
-248 YVKDKNANRKF
+248 Y
-259 FIKKDG
+259 
-265 LNEVFEFIDKLKR
+265 
-278 KNLPI
+278 PI
-283 SVAEEKLKNFY
+283 GPTGYESRWIC
-294 DKKGYDRGIT
+294 GYDRAQELINNNLIKWKKTT
-304 LYNSL
+304 LLGKEVWQPYQVFLL
-309 DENYEPWGKIN
+309 DNRLKTPGNI
-320 MSWPNSDTFGEKYDI
+320 
-335 IHPITN
+335 
-341 KVTKKPE
+341 
-348 RGWRWS
+348 WRE
-354 KDTFEEHL
+354 F
-362 NYEKIIKLHDG
+362 
-373 SYICGDIWFANDENT
+373 FANDDNDNF
-388 QPSSVKYLKD
+388 LWDD
-398 VKNMLLRTIIS
+398 VE
-409 LKSDG
+409 
-414 GNDLEIL
+414 GNKKATRDIRKL
-421 FGKKSY
+421 FDDKKVFETS
-427 FSNPKPIKLIEL
+427 KPIGLIEKIL
-439 LLESTKEENC
+439 KISIKSNDIIL
-449 YIVDFFSG
+449 DFFSG

-481 QLPEATKEGSEARL
+481 QLPEATKADSEARR

-508 IKRAAAKI
+508 IKRAATKI
-516 KEEYP
+516 EEEHP
-521 DITADLG
+521 DTTADLG
-528 FKHFKLNQL
+528 FKHFRLNQL
-537 NNTQLSQIETF
+537 NSTQLSQIETF

-560 LKNFGTPTVLTT
+560 LQNFGTQTVLAT
-572 WLNRDGYGLNPSVK
+572 WLNRDDYGLNPAVK
-586 VENLANYTAY
+586 AEKLAGYTSY
-596 ICGTYIYLLENNF
+596 ICGSHIYLLENGF
-609 DNQALM
+609 DNKALM
-615 ELCRRYEEDED
+615 ELCRKYEEDAA
-626 FAKITNIIVFGYS
+626 FATITNIVVFGYS
-639 FSYTDL
+639 FSYTEL
-645 QALQDNIKKFS
+645 QALQDNVKKFS